1 MGAAPSPTGSH
12 LSTGGRH
19 MRSAIIIPARYSSSR
34 LPGKPLLRATGK
46 YLVQHVYEQAC
57 RAQADAVIVA
67 TDDERIQRAVQSF
80 GGRVVMTRADHASG
94 TDRCAEVAQ
103 NLDVDV

>member
-1 MGAAPSPTGSH
+1 MARPICRQ
-12 LSTGGRH
+12 GGLP

-57 RAQADAVIVA
+57 QARPDAVVVA
-67 TDDERIQRAVQSF
+67 TADEPIQQAVHSFAGRRVMPRSSQSI
-80 GGRVVMTRADHASG
+80 VTNSLADMSQSL
-94 TDRCAEVAQ
+94 V
-103 NLDVDV
+103 